1 MSAEIELKE
10 LEKDKLIDIILH
22 NEKEIEKLKK
32 KRRNLKKNS
41 RNIKMPIL
49 PLPNCALTSR
59 KPKEL
64 AGGQKR
70 RQKK

>member
-49 PLPNCALTSR
+49 PLPNCAFDKPQAKGLPVGRR
-59 KPKEL
+59 K
-64 AGGQKR
+64 A
-70 RQKK
+70 KK

>member
-59 KPKEL
+59 KPKACRWAEEK
-64 AGGQKR
+64 A
-70 RQKK
+70 KK